1 MNEALLETSQGVVP
15 DRLLSADHGDDINGL
30 LKYANLAQAMAH
42 DCAVALRILQHAI
55 DDDTGGSR
63 PLLSGYGQGAI
74 HRLASNAMLLI
85 AAEGERVLENF
96 SALKE
101 A

>member
-30 LKYANLAQAMAH
+30 LKYANLAQSMAH
-42 DCAVALRILQHAI
+42 DCAVAMRILQNAV
-55 DDDTGGSR
+55 DDDTGER
-63 PLLSGYGQGAI
+63 QPLLSGYGQGAI
-74 HRLASNAMLLI
+74 QRLVSNAMSLI

-96 SALKE
+96 AAMKDG
-101 A
+101 